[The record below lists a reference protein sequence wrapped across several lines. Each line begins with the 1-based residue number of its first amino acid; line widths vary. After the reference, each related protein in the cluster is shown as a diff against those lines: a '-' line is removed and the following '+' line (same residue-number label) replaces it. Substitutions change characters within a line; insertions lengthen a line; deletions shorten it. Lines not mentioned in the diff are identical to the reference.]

1 MHTINEILDNII
13 KSKGLKNDTALAKL
27 LKVKPTTVS
36 NWRKRSTIPYNL
48 IISLCEQEGW
58 SLNWL
63 LTGQVEAEHI
73 KTGEDRGHIID
84 TKPKSTEQHQDR
96 EPHSYGP
103 YNPYSPQELNKTLKE
118 FKADFAR
125 EILGAEGPESFDKNV
140 PKWKIIAKLALVHNK
155 FPELQTILE
164 AFLEVI
170 TSDNEGMKLALTQ
183 NTLMF
188 QQAVRDGQKVAKLE
202 SDIEDIKK
210 VLRTRETD
218 FKTQEAPGASEHP
231 GEKHRAGGK

>member
-1 MHTINEILDNII
+1 M
-13 KSKGLKNDTALAKL
+13 
-27 LKVKPTTVS
+27 
-36 NWRKRSTIPYNL
+36 
-48 IISLCEQEGW
+48 
-58 SLNWL
+58 NWL

-96 EPHSYGP
+96 ELHAYGP
-103 YNPYSPQELNKTLKE
+103 YNPYGPQELNKTLKE

-125 EILGAEGPESFDKNV
+125 EILGAEGPENFEKNV

-188 QQAVRDGQKVAKLE
+188 QQAVRDGQKVARLE

-218 FKTQEAPGASEHP
+218 FKTQGAPGASEHP